1 MAETE
6 LQRRERERQEDLA
19 KLRGLR
25 PMDDDFMRCIFKDNI
40 PLAELVLRILLR
52 EPTLTV
58 EKVETQRD
66 NKRLVGGRSVSFDV
80 YVGDTKKRKENVEIQ
95 RSDKGAGKHRARY
108 HSSVM
113 DVENLDA
120 GQDYDELP
128 ETYVVLSRRMTSFLT
143 GNPTT
148 G

>member
-1 MAETE
+1 MNATAAMKTGGRATMMETE
-6 LQRRERERQEDLA
+6 QQRKERERQEDLA

-66 NKRLVGGRSVSFDV
+66 NKRLVGGRSIFFDV
-80 YVGDTKKRKENVEIQ
+80 YVGDQQRRKENVEIQ
-95 RSDKGAGKHRARY
+95 RSDKGARKAQG
-108 HSSVM
+108 
-113 DVENLDA
+113 EI
-120 GQDYDELP
+120 
-128 ETYVVLSRRMTSFLT
+128 SFQRDGYREPRCRT
-143 GNPTT
+143 GFR
-148 G
+148 